1 MRKATVIMVVCAAT
15 AFATGQ
21 VLIEKSLPVSFGVD
35 SHGGN
40 RLEGRFIDA
49 RVYSRAWTASEAVA
63 YNGLAGGKTTSVQQ
77 QDLASFQQGLQ
88 SITASNLIWSGTPK
102 AGDRCD
108 AVGRADFTNGFTF
121 ACWVVLN
128 KTGGRLIDNATPGGH
143 DGWIIDTYGDRIR
156 FFRPDRRSAYH
167 PLKLETGKPQCIVVT
182 VAADDGIT
190 IWQNGERH
198 RVGCVSHQRYTPIA
212 GGYEITD
219 GEADFSRVLY
229 GWHGNDW
236 KKVPR
241 IFVLTSDRPRVQF
254 LSNPRRTWLGQL
266 SFDCPGHVRYR
277 YVFGRA
283 EYELEGGGRVR
294 MARSAESE
302 DLLVE
307 VTGDIPAKV
316 SGTVVERGRQTRGSK
331 TYYAFN
337 RVDGLDKPPSDL
349 PKAFDDAVAR
359 LEALSGTLVVKTP
372 DKELDSV
379 ILCENIAMDGVREG
393 DCLGHAAL
401 LWRDPF
407 PGWRV
412 SYGLIALGR
421 DEAFRAFARAHFSSQ
436 TKEGRVT
443 SNMGMRDSIYSF
455 NEPFVDAVLRYW
467 LRSGDDA
474 FMREVAYEG
483 VKRHLAYMEKY
494 IRVPG
499 TDLYE
504 NFLNAWNTDNKWCN
518 GGAGTIASAYARFA
532 YRAMARAASRFGK
545 EVDAAAFA
553 KRADEIDAAIDD
565 SLWSERRGVWG
576 EYREKF
582 GYGRLIDSP
591 DASSIYTAID
601 SGLADAVPSRAFRAL
616 DWYMKNVPSEIGK
629 DGQAVIYSSNKLP
642 RFYSTC
648 GLYQEENL
656 HLALACWQTG
666 EPEIAWRHY
675 RSAYFQT
682 VRGERAGPGA
692 MYHIHDEKTLENR
705 GDFDFTD
712 SLAMHLRSTVEGLFG
727 IVIDGPSG
735 KAVVTPGF
743 PPHWNEAEINTPYF
757 GYRWTRK
764 GGVEVTY
771 NPHGYAVE
779 VRSHHPRMTGV
790 NLPPP
795 HTNWGQPKGEGCDLS
810 VPEGASFACVDLGA
824 AANQNLRTLHARTY
838 TPMTGRHPWCKW
850 GPSTRSIESN
860 GRSWWSER
868 HGGKKLSVPPKFN
881 IPADGIVRSSTGIP
895 FRLDAGNGENAVFTS
910 LYDQLPA
917 MRSIPLSGKGTKIAF
932 LVAVSTNPNIAWTE
946 AARITVTYADGVSQS
961 VSLVPPDNCDDWL
974 SYGTSQPYH
983 LKGEHVQLWGKAHV
997 NVIAVPLDPSKEL
1010 FQATIECRATE
1021 TLAGIAAA
1029 TLCK

>member
-1 MRKATVIMVVCAAT
+1 MNKTAMCLFAVVAGVMSAV
-15 AFATGQ
+15 AQLA
-21 VLIEKSLPVSFGVD
+21 IERRLPVSFGVD
-35 SHGGN
+35 SRGGN
-40 RLEGRFIDA
+40 RLQGRFLDA
-49 RVYSRAWTASEAVA
+49 RVYSRVWSDGEARAYFDQPSNHQTIKPSNYQTIKPSNLVWSGVPKIGETCEAVR
-63 YNGLAGGKTTSVQQ
+63 KT
-77 QDLASFQQGLQ
+77 
-88 SITASNLIWSGTPK
+88 
-102 AGDRCD
+102 
-108 AVGRADFTNGFTF
+108 DFSNGFTF
-121 ACWVVLN
+121 ACRVLID
-128 KTGGRLIDNATPGGH
+128 KVGGRLIDNATPGGY
-143 DGWIIDTYGDRIR
+143 DGWLIDTYGGSVR
-156 FFRPDRRSAYH
+156 FFRPGGISTRH
-167 PLKLETGKPQCIVVT
+167 PLRLETGKPQCIVVT
-182 VAADDGIT
+182 VTGDDGIT

-198 RVGCVSHQRYTPIA
+198 RVGYRNNQRYTPIA

-219 GEADFSRVLY
+219 GEAVFSRVLY

-241 IFVLTSDRPRVQF
+241 IFVLTSDRPRVR
-254 LSNPRRTWLGQL
+254 LLANPSRTPLGEV
-266 SFDCPGHVRYR
+266 SFDCPGRVRYR

-283 EYELEGGGRVR
+283 EYELEGRGNVR
-294 MARSAESE
+294 MARSGVSE

-307 VTGDIPAKV
+307 VTGNIPAKI
-316 SGTVVERGRQTRGSK
+316 SGNVAERGRETRNGK

-337 RVDGLDKPPSDL
+337 RADTQDKPPSNI
-349 PKAFDDAVAR
+349 PKTFDDAVAR
-359 LEALSGTLVVKTP
+359 LEGLSRTLVVNTP

-401 LWRDPF
+401 SWRDPF

-474 FMREVAYEG
+474 FMRECAYEG

-504 NFLNAWNTDNKWCN
+504 NFLNAWNTDDKWCN

-532 YRAMARAASRFGK
+532 YRIMARAAERFGRQS
-545 EVDAAAFA
+545 DAAAFA

-576 EYREKF
+576 EFREKF
-582 GYGRLIDSP
+582 GLGRLIDCP
-591 DASSIYTAID
+591 DSSSIYTAID

-642 RFYSTC
+642 RYYSSC

-656 HLALACWQTG
+656 HLALACWQAG

-682 VRGERAGPGA
+682 VRGEKAGPGA
-692 MYHIHDEKTLENR
+692 MYHVHERKTLENT
-705 GDFDFTD
+705 GNFDFTD

-735 KAVVTPGF
+735 TATVTPGF
-743 PPHWNEAEINTPYF
+743 PSHWNEAEITSPYF

-764 GGVEVTY
+764 DGVEVTY
-771 NPHGYAVE
+771 NPHGYKVD
-779 VRSHHPRMTGV
+779 VRRHSPRMVGA

-810 VPEGASFACVDLGA
+810 VPEGTKFAFVDLGA

-838 TPMTGRHPWCKW
+838 TPMTGRFPWCTW
-850 GPSTRSIESN
+850 GPSTRSIEPN
-860 GRSWWSER
+860 GRSWWIQR
-868 HGGKKLSVPPKFN
+868 AGGNKFN
-881 IPADGIVRSSTGIP
+881 VPGKFDIPADGIVRSGTGIP
-895 FRLDAGNGENAVFTS
+895 FKLEARDGTNAVFTS

-917 MRSIPLSGKGTKIAF
+917 MRTIPLSGKGTKIAF

-946 AARITVTYADGVSQS
+946 AARITVTYADGVSES

-974 SYGTSQPYH
+974 NYGQGNPYH
-983 LKGEHVQLWGKAHV
+983 LKGEHIQLAGRAHV
-997 NVIAVPLDPSKEL
+997 NVIAIPLDPSKEL
-1010 FQATIECRATE
+1010 SKVTIECRATE

-1029 TLCK
+1029 TLCMLEP